1 MIDEGYVYVDVRTP
15 EEFAEGRP
23 EGAVNVPL
31 GEDFVAR
38 ISEHFETSARIIV
51 GCKAGGRSFRATTA
65 LFDAGYTNVCD
76 QRAGYD
82 GSRGS
87 FGELSEPG
95 WSRVGLPVER
105 G

>member
-1 MIDEGYVYVDVRTP
+1 MIHEGYVYVDVRTP

-31 GEDFVAR
+31 GEDFVTR
-38 ISEHFETSARIIV
+38 MSECFDKSARIIV
-51 GCKAGGRSFRATTA
+51 GCKAGGRSLRAANA
-65 LFDAGYTNVCD
+65 LFDAGYTDLCD

-87 FGELSEPG
+87 FGELTEPG